1 MVNLRRASAY
11 TGLSVVWDGREVNPR
26 STTPPK
32 SIANRTGTSSHQRS
46 ERQEI
51 PAQNED
57 CRKFWNGSGEIS
69 SPASNEE
76 NVPDEADV
84 IKSLKE
90 KLSQLLENAL
100 IGYTWKKVFNIIGGN
115 ANADDDF
122 VSTDENDVVMKQVFT
137 DALSKI
143 NRKHELQQWNPEEF
157 DEVAKLFET
166 ADGLVS
172 IQQFRE
178 FCFGMNSRKWN
189 KIMKWYNTRKEKQND
204 PGLESIDGEATF
216 TKDLQAKEAC
226 DEDSEEM
233 KPVVYSCGPE
243 VQNISHSIWQHNLP
257 IDVHLLYCKELNV
270 ITVRIQNGNTGK
282 YYKPLYVDRI
292 HIPVSGAVNTR
303 KYVER
308 NDDWQDAM
316 MNSIDWQV
324 YSDFFVPR
332 IRFVEIDDVRTPKI
346 VKLCGD
352 EFTEFVMDK
361 PSNMAAPDDQ
371 GDENWVK
378 YLESKMNGVVDEFNQ
393 AAVKAAHDSIRK
405 VRATSLSCDDTLRAV
420 RDAMDA
426 IHN

>member
-1 MVNLRRASAY
+1 
-11 TGLSVVWDGREVNPR
+11 
-26 STTPPK
+26 
-32 SIANRTGTSSHQRS
+32 
-46 ERQEI
+46 
-51 PAQNED
+51 
-57 CRKFWNGSGEIS
+57 
-69 SPASNEE
+69 
-76 NVPDEADV
+76 
-84 IKSLKE
+84 
-90 KLSQLLENAL
+90 
-100 IGYTWKKVFNIIGGN
+100 
-115 ANADDDF
+115 
-122 VSTDENDVVMKQVFT
+122 
-137 DALSKI
+137 
-143 NRKHELQQWNPEEF
+143 
-157 DEVAKLFET
+157 
-166 ADGLVS
+166 
-172 IQQFRE
+172 
-178 FCFGMNSRKWN
+178 MNSRKWN
-189 KIMKWYNTRKEKQND
+189 KIMKWYNTRKGKQNVA
-204 PGLESIDGEATF
+204 GLEPINGETISTEDGQTSGVR
-216 TKDLQAKEAC
+216 
-226 DEDSEEM
+226 DEDLEEM

-243 VQNISHSIWQHNLP
+243 VHITSHSIWQQDLP
-257 IDVHLLYCKELNV
+257 IDVHLLYCKELDV
-270 ITVRIQNGNTGK
+270 ITVHIQNGNTGK
-282 YYKPLYVDRI
+282 YYEPLYVDRI
-292 HIPVSGAVNTR
+292 QIPVSGAVNTR
-303 KYVER
+303 MYVER